1 MIEYIF
7 LIIFFIVVIIEL
19 FGEFKENS
27 KIIYMSKP
35 LLMPLLILF
44 YIFGVVEAASIVQV
58 DWLIVI
64 ALIGGMGGDIFLM
77 LKDEDKWF
85 LPGMG
90 SFLINQIFYI
100 IFFFL
105 SITDYA
111 ALNLWG
117 LLLIIPALLI
127 LVFTVPRFISKTE
140 DMKIPVII
148 YMTAILLMH
157 ISALLRIAD
166 LRLLGLPFILIY
178 IGSLSFIFSDASL
191 AVDKWAG
198 EFKNSR
204 VIIIS
209 TYILAQFYIVLG
221 ALLTSLL

>member
-148 YMTAILLMH
+148 YMAAILLMH

>member
-7 LIIFFIVVIIEL
+7 LVIFFVDAIFEL
-19 FGEFKENS
+19 FGEFKQNT
-27 KIIYMSKP
+27 KIIYITKP

-44 YIFGVVEAASIVQV
+44 YIFGVIEAPSIVPV
-58 DWLIVI
+58 DWLIVV

-90 SFLINQIFYI
+90 SFLINQIFYTI
-100 IFFFL
+100 SFFL

-111 ALNLWG
+111 AFNLWG

-127 LVFTVPRFISKTE
+127 LVLAVPRFIKKTE
-140 DMKIPVII
+140 RLRIPVLI
-148 YMTAILLMH
+148 YMAAILLMH
-157 ISALLRIAD
+157 ISAVLRFSD
-166 LRLLGLPFILIY
+166 SRLQGLPYVLIY
-178 IGSLSFIFSDASL
+178 IGSLSYIFSDASI
-191 AVDKWAG
+191 ATNKWAG
-198 EFKNSR
+198 EFKNAKL
-204 VIIIS
+204 IIS
-209 TYILAQFYIVLG
+209 TTYILAQFCIVLG